1 MSEEQQALQYQI
13 EVLRRVLN
21 VLYTYSPKIREQ
33 RDTLVKQRD
42 RLVEA
47 FESGISW
54 IRDDYRVS
62 ERTASPLKQLDDAIA
77 EARKDKR
84 LPLKFHVLCTLW
96 ASTCHAWSEA
106 RIPRSLC
113 RLLFDRARRLTPFRI
128 RSGTERAS
136 SPDNPMYA
144 DCRHRASG
152 LADLQEGQP
161 DHAESTLSIASS
173 KRRTASKATARARYQ
188 N

>member
-1 MSEEQQALQYQI
+1 MSKEQQALQYQI
-13 EVLRRVLN
+13 EVLRRVFN
-21 VLYTYSPKIREQ
+21 VLYTYSLKIREQ

-47 FESGISW
+47 CESGISW

-106 RIPRSLC
+106 RIPRSWC
-113 RLLFDRARRLTPFRI
+113 RLLFDRARQLTPFRNTF
-128 RSGTERAS
+128 RNRAS
-136 SPDNPMYA
+136 SSDNPMYA

-161 DHAESTLSIASS
+161 DHAESMLSIAYS
-173 KRRTASKATARARYQ
+173 KSRTASKATARARYQ